1 MKYKEAKV
9 DLFEAPEHYYF
20 AHCISRDAA
29 MGAGI
34 AKEFKKRFP
43 QLKQLRTGHQ
53 YNEYVGGCMLVDPVF
68 NLITKEHYYNKPTYD
83 TLEQSLISML
93 FLIKSNNVKNIAMP
107 KIGCGLDKLEWKKV
121 RGIIKDVFMDE
132 DVNIVVC
139 YL

>member
-1 MKYKEAKV
+1 
-9 DLFEAPEHYYF
+9 
-20 AHCISRDAA
+20 
-29 MGAGI
+29 
-34 AKEFKKRFP
+34 
-43 QLKQLRTGHQ
+43 
-53 YNEYVGGCMLVDPVF
+53 MLVDPVF